1 MYLHR
6 RSRRDDARPWFHQ
19 LVTVRLYEAH
29 GYCWRME
36 LGLTGKTAAVAA
48 GTAGLGLGTAKA
60 LAVDGVRVVVCGR
73 DENRLEKALSEIGH
87 GATGFV
93 CDVSTDVGGREFAER
108 AIAMLGSV
116 DILVANGGGPPPGG
130 FAQTPEA
137 QYLEAIQKNLLSV
150 VAMCQVAVPPMRE
163 RGWGRVLAIT
173 SVAVRQP
180 MNNLILSN
188 TARAGVTGFLKT
200 LAREVAADGV
210 TVNSIQP
217 GTHATDRITQLYGA
231 NPDAKAMG
239 IPAGIMGDADDF
251 GRIGAFMCSDSAKF
265 MTGVQLHVDG
275 GSYAGLL

>member
-1 MYLHR
+1 MTL
-6 RSRRDDARPWFHQ
+6 
-19 LVTVRLYEAH
+19 RLSHEADYH
-29 GYCWRME
+29 EQME
-36 LGLTGKTAAVAA
+36 LGLIGKTAAIAA

-60 LAVDGVRVVVCGR
+60 LAADGVQVVVCGR
-73 DENRLEKALSEIGH
+73 DEARLASALSEIGH
-87 GATGFV
+87 GAQGFI
-93 CDVSTDVGGREFAER
+93 CDVSTDVGGRTFAET
-108 AIAMLGSV
+108 AIAMLGHI

-130 FAQTPEA
+130 FAHTPEDA
-137 QYLEAIQKNLLSV
+137 YLDALQKNLLSV

-200 LAREVAADGV
+200 LAREVAGDGV

-231 NPDAKAMG
+231 NPDVKAMG

-251 GRIGAFMCSDSAKF
+251 GRIGAFMCSESAKF